1 MVIEQALFWAVES
14 TITATA
20 LDTHSHAH
28 AHARTHASAFCSPAT
43 NQEVASILGRTV
55 PGSAG
60 SRVRLQLRLTTPGD
74 GSPTNFTAPKGQLPV
89 TLSLSLSGWPATLSD
104 RRLPLKVTFRES
116 SII

>member
-1 MVIEQALFWAVES
+1 MISSHFCGLGYWKALPLPLILISILVLMLELVLLLPFP
-14 TITATA
+14 I
-20 LDTHSHAH
+20 
-28 AHARTHASAFCSPAT
+28 T
-43 NQEVASILGRTV
+43 NQEVGSILGRTV